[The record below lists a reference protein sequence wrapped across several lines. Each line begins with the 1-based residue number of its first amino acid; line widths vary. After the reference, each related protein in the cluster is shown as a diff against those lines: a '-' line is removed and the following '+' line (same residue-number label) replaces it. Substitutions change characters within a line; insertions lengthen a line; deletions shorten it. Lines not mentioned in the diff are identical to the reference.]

1 MEQEQNLDQN
11 IVTASPNVEEA
22 LSDKVQK
29 TEPQTEIKY
38 DGDSVREAI
47 TDFMTDLEG
56 EDYENLMHLA
66 NEFSADKDYTPEEI
80 DSMFSASN
88 LNPELL
94 EKIENQILKY
104 NRTNLTRK
112 QEFIN
117 DTDSDISRLNGFIA
131 DINEFSESED
141 CSTIAGYN
149 CCSRIIKTIEKLVKE
164 LNQLKNYY
172 NGDRAVWANDENKIE
187 QAWKKRIPVVLLPEE
202 NQNNSEEEA

>member
-29 TEPQTEIKY
+29 AEPQTEIKY

-56 EDYENLMHLA
+56 EDYENLMHLSD
-66 NEFSADKDYTPEEI
+66 EFSADQDYTPEEI
-80 DSMFSASN
+80 DSMLGASN

-94 EKIENQILKY
+94 EKIENQILEY

-112 QEFIN
+112 QEFID
-117 DTDSDISRLNGFIA
+117 DTDSDISRLNSFIG
-131 DINEFSESED
+131 DIEEFSEG
-141 CSTIAGYN
+141 CFTIAGYN
-149 CCSRIIKTIEKLVKE
+149 CCSRIIKTIEKLVEE

-172 NGDRAVWANDENKIE
+172 NGDRAVWANDTNKIE
-187 QAWKKRIPVVLLPEE
+187 QAWRKGIPVVLLPEE